1 MQVYMIKRTF
11 LFIPTMLLVATL
23 VFGILRLVPGD
34 PAISLLAGG
43 AQTETEFTEE
53 DLQRLRAKL
62 GTDRPIYIQYSK
74 WVWGVIQLDFGTSFF
89 YDQPVWDDIKKRFP
103 ITFELAVMAL
113 LMAGVVAIPLGL
125 ISAIKQDSLPDYI
138 GRIITIGGIA
148 VPNFWIGILL
158 VYMLANLFDWLP
170 PLGYKD
176 VWDAP
181 LDNLQQ
187 LVFPALALAITH
199 MAFVA
204 RVTRSAALEV
214 SREDYIRTAR
224 SKGLSEAVVIGRHL
238 LKNALLPVVTVA
250 GFEVGRLMG
259 GTVLI
264 ETIFNVPG
272 IGQLL
277 IKGIQHRDFPM
288 VQGIVIVIT
297 FLVLVLNLVVD
308 LAYAWLNPRIRYS

>member
-1 MQVYMIKRTF
+1 MQSYIIKRTL
-11 LFIPTMLLVATL
+11 LFIPTMLLVSTL
-23 VFGILRLVPGD
+23 VFGILRVVPGD
-34 PAISLLAGG
+34 PAISLLSGG
-43 AQTETEFTEE
+43 AQTETDFTEE

-62 GTDRPIYIQYSK
+62 GTDRPIFVQYTK
-74 WVWGVIQLDFGTSFF
+74 WALGLVRLDFGTSFF
-89 YDQPVWDDIKKRFP
+89 YDQPVWGDMKKRFP

-113 LMAGVVAIPLGL
+113 LMAGVVAIPMGI
-125 ISAIKQDSLPDYI
+125 ISAIKQDSSPDNV
-138 GRIITIGGIA
+138 GRNFTIGGIA
-148 VPNFWIGILL
+148 VPNFWIGIMF
-158 VYMLANLFDWLP
+158 VYMLANVFNWLP

-176 VWDAP
+176 LWDAP

-187 LVFPALALAITH
+187 LVFPAIALALTH

-214 SREDYIRTAR
+214 AREDYIRTAR
-224 SKGLSEAVVIGRHL
+224 AKGLSERVVIGRHL
-238 LKNALLPVVTVA
+238 LKNSLLPVITVA

-288 VQGIVIVIT
+288 VQGIVILIT
-297 FLVLVLNLVVD
+297 FLVLIINLVVD

>member
-1 MQVYMIKRTF
+1 MKIYIIKRTL
-11 LFIPTMLLVATL
+11 LFIPTMLLVSPL
-23 VFGILRLVPGD
+23 VFGILRVVPGD
-34 PAISLLAGG
+34 PAISLLSGG
-43 AQTETEFTEE
+43 AQTETDFTEE

-62 GTDRPIYIQYSK
+62 GTDRPIFVQYTK
-74 WVWGVIQLDFGTSFF
+74 WALGLVRLDFGTSFF
-89 YDQPVWDDIKKRFP
+89 YDQPVWGDMKKRFP
-103 ITFELAVMAL
+103 ITFELALMAL
-113 LMAGVVAIPLGL
+113 LMAGVVAIPIGI
-125 ISAIKQDSLPDYI
+125 ISAIKQDSWPDYV
-138 GRIITIGGIA
+138 GRILTIGGIA
-148 VPNFWIGILL
+148 VPNFWIGIMF
-158 VYMLANLFDWLP
+158 VYMLANVFNWLP
-170 PLGYKD
+170 PLGYED
-176 VWDAP
+176 LWDKP

-187 LVFPALALAITH
+187 LVFPAIALALTH

-214 SREDYIRTAR
+214 MREDYIRTAR
-224 SKGLSEAVVIGRHL
+224 SKGLTERVVIGRHI
-238 LKNALLPVVTVA
+238 LKNSLLPVITVA

-288 VQGIVIVIT
+288 VQGIVILIT
-297 FLVLVLNLVVD
+297 FLVLIINLVVD

>member
-1 MQVYMIKRTF
+1 MRIYIIKRTLLF
-11 LFIPTMLLVATL
+11 LPTMLLVSTL
-23 VFGILRLVPGD
+23 VFGILRVVPGD
-34 PAISLLAGG
+34 PAISLLSGG
-43 AQTETEFTEE
+43 AQTETDFTEE

-62 GTDRPIYIQYSK
+62 GTDRPIFVQYTK
-74 WVWGVIQLDFGTSFF
+74 WALGLVRLDFGTSFF
-89 YDQPVWDDIKKRFP
+89 YDQPVWGDMKKRFP
-103 ITFELAVMAL
+103 ITFELALMAL
-113 LMAGVVAIPLGL
+113 LMAGVVAIPIGI
-125 ISAIKQDSLPDYI
+125 ISAIKQDSWPDYV
-138 GRIITIGGIA
+138 GRILTIGGIA
-148 VPNFWIGILL
+148 VPNFWIGIMF
-158 VYMLANLFDWLP
+158 VYMLANVFNWLP
-170 PLGYKD
+170 PLGYED
-176 VWDAP
+176 LWDKP

-187 LVFPALALAITH
+187 LVFPAIALALTH

-214 SREDYIRTAR
+214 MREDYIRTAR
-224 SKGLSEAVVIGRHL
+224 SKGLTERVVIGRHI
-238 LKNALLPVVTVA
+238 LKNSLLPVITVA

-288 VQGIVIVIT
+288 VQGIVILIT
-297 FLVLVLNLVVD
+297 FLVLIINLVVD

>member
-1 MQVYMIKRTF
+1 MIKRTF

>member
-1 MQVYMIKRTF
+1 MQVYMLKRTL

-23 VFGILRLVPGD
+23 VFAILRLVPGD
-34 PAISLLAGG
+34 PAISLLSGG
-43 AQTETEFTEE
+43 PQTETEFTEE

-62 GTDRPIYIQYSK
+62 GTDRPIYVQYAT
-74 WVWGVIQLDFGTSFF
+74 WVWGLIQLDFGTSFF

-103 ITFELAVMAL
+103 ITFELAILAL
-113 LMAGVVAIPLGL
+113 LMAGAVAIPLGV
-125 ISAIKQDSLPDYI
+125 ISAIKQDSLPDYV
-138 GRIITIGGIA
+138 GRNNTIGGIA

-199 MAFVA
+199 MAFLA

-224 SKGLSEAVVIGRHL
+224 SKGLSEKVVLGRHL
-238 LKNALLPVVTVA
+238 LKNALLPVITVA

-277 IKGIQHRDFPM
+277 VKGIQHRDFPM
-288 VQGIVIVIT
+288 VQGIVIIIT
-297 FLVLVLNLVVD
+297 FLVLVLNLIVD

>member
-1 MQVYMIKRTF
+1 MQIYMIKRTF

-74 WVWGVIQLDFGTSFF
+74 WVWGVVQLDFGTSFF

-113 LMAGVVAIPLGL
+113 LMAGVVAIPLGV
-125 ISAIKQDSLPDYI
+125 ISAIKQDSWPDYV

-158 VYMLANLFDWLP
+158 VYMLANVFDWLP

-187 LVFPALALAITH
+187 LVFPAFALALTH

-224 SKGLSEAVVIGRHL
+224 SKGLTETVVIGRHL
-238 LKNALLPVVTVA
+238 LKNALLPVITVA

-288 VQGIVIVIT
+288 VQGIVIMIT
-297 FLVLVLNLVVD
+297 FLVLILNLVVD

>member
-264 ETIFNVPG
+264 ETKFNVPG